1 MSLKTYKNE
10 VIKINYEI
18 LSLETAEKVSKYDKE
33 QKRTPIDWNLDYE
46 LIVWLNK
53 NLKVF
58 YENASEVVDLTFHK
72 FMYKGKEYTQ
82 EQLILK
88 LIDITNYLKKEY
100 FNIIKPKV
108 VIRKT
113 KEMFDILKLIF
124 FTLWW

>member
-1 MSLKTYKNE
+1 M
-10 VIKINYEI
+10 NYEI
-18 LSLETAEKVSKYDKE
+18 LSLKSAEKIARYDKE

-53 NLKVF
+53 NIKE
-58 YENASEVVDLTFHK
+58 YYNNASEAVDLTFHK
-72 FMYKGKEYTQ
+72 FIYKRKEYTQ
-82 EQLILK
+82 EQLIEK

-100 FNIIKPKV
+100 FNLIEPKV

-124 FTLWW
+124 YTLWW